1 METDV
6 IRWAREV
13 DPVTALLLD
22 RKAPQGMDHETFV
35 WFLKRFA
42 ALVASA
48 EREKCAKFL
57 ELIDL
62 SCMAEH
68 ESCQRLMAGLL
79 KNCAESIR
87 TRGQK

>member
-1 METDV
+1 METD
-6 IRWAREV
+6 IARWARELGCEIPSGPEGV
-13 DPVTALLLD
+13 EFFFY
-22 RKAPQGMDHETFV
+22 PQE
-35 WFLKRFA
+35 LERFA
-42 ALVASA
+42 ALVAAA

-62 SCMAEH
+62 SCIAEH

>member
-1 METDV
+1 MTRDEIIRMAWEAHGPITGKWWDMDV
-6 IRWAREV
+6 A
-13 DPVTALLLD
+13 AL
-22 RKAPQGMDHETFV
+22 E
-35 WFLKRFA
+35 RFA

-62 SCMAEH
+62 SCIAEH